1 MRTTMSSATMAFAI
15 IFSAATSS
23 SSIVSAFHY
32 SAISPLSAANSNAAV
47 TSHRSPSTT
56 QLDAAANNF
65 SELDKLRA
73 KRLSLRR
80 PSPPSPSDAA
90 AIISDNINDG
100 HASAG
105 DQQQQQQQGLE
116 YLYDQRQERHDDD
129 FFHVILMPSTFTKK
143 QVSIEQ
149 STTSLLAALST
160 TTAGANNNQLTYE
173 KAHNLSLFAKHQ
185 GFSVIGTWTREDCLL
200 IGETLLEEGLDC
212 RVIPYNSALP
222 SSTVPSSS
230 SSSSVVVGEETR
242 EESDLESKSVV
253 TVGTTSSSSS
263 SSSFSS
269 DYLLSLSP

>member
-1 MRTTMSSATMAFAI
+1 MAFAI
-15 IFSAATSS
+15 IFSATTSS

-47 TSHRSPSTT
+47 TSHTSSLST

-65 SELDKLRA
+65 SELDQLRA

-90 AIISDNINDG
+90 AIISDNNDD

-105 DQQQQQQQGLE
+105 DQQQQQQGLE

-149 STTSLLAALST
+149 STTSLLTALST

-222 SSTVPSSS
+222 SLAVPSSS
-230 SSSSVVVGEETR
+230 SSSSVVVVGEQTR

-253 TVGTTSSSSS
+253 AVGTTSSLSSS

>member
-1 MRTTMSSATMAFAI
+1 
-15 IFSAATSS
+15 
-23 SSIVSAFHY
+23 
-32 SAISPLSAANSNAAV
+32 
-47 TSHRSPSTT
+47 
-56 QLDAAANNF
+56 
-65 SELDKLRA
+65 
-73 KRLSLRR
+73 
-80 PSPPSPSDAA
+80 
-90 AIISDNINDG
+90 
-100 HASAG
+100 
-105 DQQQQQQQGLE
+105 
-116 YLYDQRQERHDDD
+116 
-129 FFHVILMPSTFTKK
+129 MPSTFTKK

-149 STTSLLAALST
+149 STTSLLTALST

-230 SSSSVVVGEETR
+230 SSSSSSSSPSVVVGEETR

>member
-65 SELDKLRA
+65 SELDNLRA

-105 DQQQQQQQGLE
+105 DQQQQQQGLE

-230 SSSSVVVGEETR
+230 SSSSVVVVGEQTR

-263 SSSFSS
+263 SSFSS